1 MADTLEKAGV
11 EIKIVKRNQEYTDEI
26 VKWAD
31 MIITTGGDGTFLMGA
46 SKILDKNKPV
56 IGFNTDPTR
65 SEGHL
70 CLPKHYSFNIQ
81 VRSYESDFSLN
92 WTLSLP
98 GGRRHVAL
106 RQVPVVLQTEA
117 EDLSNRRPGQD
128 QSPTYRAEGAAAPV
142 PGVQIHGSD
151 ERDRL

>member
-1 MADTLEKAGV
+1 MADTLEKAGL
-11 EIKIVKRNQEYTDEI
+11 EIRIVKRNQEYTDDI

-31 MIITTGGDGTFLMGA
+31 MIVTTGGDGTFLMGA

-81 VRSYESDFSLN
+81 VSLMCYHDRFHFLH
-92 WTLSLP
+92 TLF
-98 GGRRHVAL
+98 
-106 RQVPVVLQTEA
+106 
-117 EDLSNRRPGQD
+117 RRPWTCYSAANSAG
-128 QSPTYRAEGAAAPV
+128 SSEGDC
-142 PGVQIHGSD
+142 GS
-151 ERDRL
+151 L

>member
-11 EIKIVKRNQEYTDEI
+11 EMRTVKRNM
-26 VKWAD
+26 V
-31 MIITTGGDGTFLMGA
+31 ITTGGDGTFLMGA

-81 VRSYESDFSLN
+81 VSRS
-92 WTLSLP
+92 
-98 GGRRHVAL
+98 
-106 RQVPVVLQTEA
+106 
-117 EDLSNRRPGQD
+117 RP
-128 QSPTYRAEGAAAPV
+128 S
-142 PGVQIHGSD
+142 I
-151 ERDRL
+151 

>member
-1 MADTLEKAGV
+1 MAETLEKAGV

-31 MIITTGGDGTFLMGA
+31 MIVTTGGDGTFLMGA

-81 VRSYESDFSLN
+81 VSKPTPIPTILHRVLLVPRRL
-92 WTLSLP
+92 WTC
-98 GGRRHVAL
+98 
-106 RQVPVVLQTEA
+106 
-117 EDLSNRRPGQD
+117 
-128 QSPTYRAEGAAAPV
+128 Y
-142 PGVQIHGSD
+142 
-151 ERDRL
+151 

>member
-1 MADTLEKAGV
+1 MAETLEKAGV

-81 VRSYESDFSLN
+81 VRSYESDLSLN
-92 WTLSLP
+92 WTL
-98 GGRRHVAL
+98 
-106 RQVPVVLQTEA
+106 PV
-117 EDLSNRRPGQD
+117 RRPLTCC
-128 QSPTYRAEGAAAPV
+128 SPASSG
-142 PGVQIHGSD
+142 GSSD
-151 ERDRL
+151 GG

>member
-31 MIITTGGDGTFLMGA
+31 MIVTTGGDGTFLMGA
-46 SKILDKNKPV
+46 SKILDKSKPV

-81 VRSYESDFSLN
+81 VSEHFSL
-92 WTLSLP
+92 P
-98 GGRRHVAL
+98 PRHHA
-106 RQVPVVLQTEA
+106 
-117 EDLSNRRPGQD
+117 N
-128 QSPTYRAEGAAAPV
+128 
-142 PGVQIHGSD
+142 
-151 ERDRL
+151 